1 MDTSKKVSIIMG
13 IYNCADTLNEA
24 IDSIIEQTYSNWEF
38 ILCDDGSS
46 DNTYE
51 VAKGYVDKF
60 PEKFIL
66 LKNDKNLGLNQ
77 TLNNCLRVATGDY
90 IARMDGDDVSLPTRF
105 EKEVEFLNNHPEFA
119 IVSTPM
125 IMFDD
130 TGDWGRTQEP
140 IVEPQIVDFVYHTPF
155 HCHGPCMIRKEA
167 YLAVGGYTV
176 DPKLIRFEDC
186 NLWFKL
192 YGKGYRGYNLSEPL
206 YKMRDGEE
214 AIARR
219 DAKTRM
225 RGVYVLYTGFHLVN
239 MPKKYYGALIV
250 EFVKGLVISIMP
262 KQLYKKLHQK
272 RQSN

>member
-38 ILCDDGSS
+38 IMCDDGSS

-51 VAKGYVDKF
+51 VAKEYVDKF

-90 IARMDGDDVSLPTRF
+90 IARMDGDDVSLPTRL
-105 EKEVEFLNNHPEFA
+105 EKEVEFLNNHLEFA

-125 IMFDD
+125 IMFDE

-140 IVEPQIVDFVYHTPF
+140 ISEPQITDFVYHTPF
-155 HCHGPCMIRKEA
+155 HCHAPCMIRKEA
-167 YLAVGGYTV
+167 YLAVDGYTV
-176 DPKLIRFEDC
+176 DPKLLRFEDC

-192 YGKGYRGYNLSEPL
+192 YGKGYRGYNLLEPL
-206 YKMRDGEE
+206 YKMRDGKD
-214 AIARR
+214 AMARR

-225 RGVYVLYTGFHLVN
+225 RGVYVLYTGFKLVN

-250 EFVKGLVISIMP
+250 EFIKCLVVASMP
-262 KQLYKKLHQK
+262 ELLYKKVHQK
-272 RQSN
+272 KHSW